1 MSNGDLHAREREDLS
16 LHVERCAER
25 YGAVQSEL
33 GNLRQQMRR
42 IETAI
47 WAMAALL
54 LALGAGS
61 AQVLPLLRAL
71 AQVRDQP
78 GTNRRHREP
87 PEPSA
92 APGPPICPNTTSLPN
107 QRGTNRTRLSATAA
121 TALAE

>member
-1 MSNGDLHAREREDLS
+1 MSLTRRHHYSRHYRQKQQPSAPAAGWQRAAAGCADNKDNIMSNGDLHAREREDLS

-47 WAMAALL
+47 WAIAALR

-71 AQVRDQP
+71 AQV
-78 GTNRRHREP
+78 
-87 PEPSA
+87 
-92 APGPPICPNTTSLPN
+92 
-107 QRGTNRTRLSATAA
+107 ATP
-121 TALAE
+121 